1 MGSRRERINIV
12 QSGWSEDVLEDKA
25 VNPLYEESLYQGYS
39 QRTKDNL
46 VCDSTAV
53 CSLDI

>member
-12 QSGWSEDVLEDKA
+12 PSGWGEDVFEDKA
-25 VNPLYEESLYQGYS
+25 VNPLYEESLYKGYS

-46 VCDSTAV
+46 VCDLTAV
-53 CSLDI
+53 GNI